1 MKNTIVVRGGGKGKG
16 GKLHGK
22 RGKGIRNAYFW
33 VINSK
38 KFRGGSSEPA
48 VPERKKTRK
57 RPYKCINDRNAQYI
71 IKSVILKRK

>member
-1 MKNTIVVRGGGKGKG
+1 MENGE
-16 GKLHGK
+16 
-22 RGKGIRNAYFW
+22 KGIRNAYFW